1 MSAIDIDYKNNQF
14 KYLELTRII
23 GEPTTSSLI
32 IILKEVRANASS
44 VQSDLGG
51 SEDGHL
57 GLACSDEVYEDLIPM
72 AIPYIRPDNPGRLQ
86 VEPGMTQYAI
96 AQARDEH
103 AEANRVF
110 REVIGVK
117 GALRQQIVNLLT

>member
-14 KYLELTRII
+14 EYPELTQII

-32 IILKEVRANASS
+32 VILKEVRANASS

-51 SEDGHL
+51 GEDGHL
-57 GLACSDEVYEDLIPM
+57 GLVCSNEVYEDLVPM
-72 AIPYIRPDNPGRLQ
+72 VIPYIRPDNPGYLQ

-96 AQARDEH
+96 A
-103 AEANRVF
+103 
-110 REVIGVK
+110 
-117 GALRQQIVNLLT
+117 

>member
-1 MSAIDIDYKNNQF
+1 MSTIDIDYKNNQF
-14 KYLELTRII
+14 ENPELTRII

-32 IILKEVRANASS
+32 VILKEVRANTSS

-51 SEDGHL
+51 GEDGHL
-57 GLACSDEVYEDLIPM
+57 GLVCSDEVYEDLVPM
-72 AIPYIRPDNPGRLQ
+72 AIPYIRTDNPGHLQ

-96 AQARDEH
+96 AQARNEY
-103 AEANRVF
+103 AEATRVF

-117 GALRQQIVNLLT
+117 